1 MVYWVPDPVCPLSGL
16 PSMPDFEF
24 DPLPTE
30 IPPSFA
36 ASFGLG
42 GVECPLTF
50 TTENGGDIRGVIVMY
65 F

>member
-1 MVYWVPDPVCPLSGL
+1 
-16 PSMPDFEF
+16 MPDFEL

-30 IPPSFA
+30 MPPSFA
-36 ASFGLG
+36 ASLGLG

-50 TTENGGDIRGVIVMY
+50 ATENGGEIIGVIVMY